1 MNTYNNQPKLEMLF
15 QEAQTYA
22 LLETN
27 RQTRAKYLRR
37 AFKAAKYALRTAWA
51 ALTTTL
57 EPKGAL

>member
-1 MNTYNNQPKLEMLF
+1 MNNYNNQPKLELLF

-22 LLETN
+22 TLEPV
-27 RQTRAKYLRR
+27 RQTRAKYLKR

-51 ALTTTL
+51 AVTTTL